1 MLLSEYKS
9 RIQSKYE
16 GGNSL
21 SVDWFT
27 NAKEAG
33 EVLRGQINP
42 TMLKRV
48 VPIDGGLYN
57 DNETYFAPDDVDSPV
72 TLFNPRNLREKWEY
86 MPSQVY
92 YEDTSPYKFTI
103 DTVNRSKR
111 LMVRTPITSPSVVLD
126 TYDSVGTKV
135 GVGLTVNSYNFLSG
149 TGAIQGIFSDTQT
162 TISDTFPTT
171 IDITTYLHG
180 VFSLPANFVAGEDV
194 DSVTVKLYTTSNDF
208 YTFTVVNPIV
218 SGWNLMRVELAD
230 RVITGFPVDSNIVS
244 YSLDFKMKTGK
255 SQIVI
260 IDQISLIKSYF
271 YYFEY
276 YSNSMFID
284 GESGVLTS
292 TPTKDTD
299 IINLSEKEADILVY
313 EGCRIVAL
321 SGIKRKDVPPFD
333 QELMRK
339 YNSYWADNP
348 SSALPQTY
356 VSDTGISK
364 EFLMDDN

>member
-21 SVDWFT
+21 SVDWYT

-33 EVLRGQINP
+33 EAMRGQINP
-42 TMLKRV
+42 TTLKRV
-48 VPIDGGLYN
+48 VPIYGGLY
-57 DNETYFAPDDVDSPV
+57 DNNGIYIYSDDVDVPV
-72 TLFNPRNLREKWEY
+72 TLYNPRNTREKWEY

-103 DTVNRSKR
+103 ETVNGAKR
-111 LMVRTPITSPSVVLD
+111 LMLRTSAVHPEIILD

-162 TISDTFPTT
+162 TISDTFPVP

-180 VFSLPANFVAGEDV
+180 MFSLPANFVAGEDV
-194 DSVTVKLYTTSNDF
+194 DSVTIKLYTTSNDF
-208 YTFTVVNPIV
+208 YTLTVVNTIA
-218 SGWNLMRVELAD
+218 SGWNLMRVELAS
-230 RVITGFPVDSNIVS
+230 RVATGFPVDSNIVS
-244 YSLDFKMKTGK
+244 YSLDFKMKIGK
-255 SQIVI
+255 SQVVI
-260 IDQISLIKSYF
+260 IDQISLIQTSF
-271 YYFEY
+271 YSFEY
-276 YSNSMFID
+276 FSTNMFID
-284 GESGVLTS
+284 ESGKWVS
-292 TPTKDTD
+292 TPTKSTD
-299 IINLSEKEADILVY
+299 KINLSEKEADILVY